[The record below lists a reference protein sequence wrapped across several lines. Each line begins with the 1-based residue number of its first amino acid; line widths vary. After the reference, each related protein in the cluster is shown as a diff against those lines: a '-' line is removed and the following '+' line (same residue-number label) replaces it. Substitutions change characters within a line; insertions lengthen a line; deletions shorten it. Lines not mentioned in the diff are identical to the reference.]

1 MPAKEMGFV
10 SVSIGEGMN
19 EVFRGLGVDYLIE
32 GGQTMNPSTEDML
45 NAIEHVNAKTVFI
58 LPNNKNIIMAAN
70 QAVDLVED
78 KQIIVIPTKTIPQG
92 VTALVNYIPDHSA
105 EENKEQMM
113 AEIENV
119 KTGQVNICSPRY

>member
-45 NAIEHVNAKTVFI
+45 AAIEHVNADSI
-58 LPNNKNIIMAAN
+58 
-70 QAVDLVED
+70 
-78 KQIIVIPTKTIPQG
+78 
-92 VTALVNYIPDHSA
+92 YSA
-105 EENKEQMM
+105 EQQEYHHGCKP
-113 AEIENV
+113 
-119 KTGQVNICSPRY
+119 GSRPC